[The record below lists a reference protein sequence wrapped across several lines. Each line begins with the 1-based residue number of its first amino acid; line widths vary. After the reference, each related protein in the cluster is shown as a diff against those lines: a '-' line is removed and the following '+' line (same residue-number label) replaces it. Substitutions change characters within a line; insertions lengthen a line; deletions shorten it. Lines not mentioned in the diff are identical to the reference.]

1 MKSAEEILKSI
12 LLPDDPN
19 WEVTDVVCDDHL
31 EEIRVYLSYCGK
43 GIEVDGVRYP
53 IFNHRPVREWRH
65 LDLWNYKTFLVARV
79 PRYMK
84 DGKAVSV
91 EVPWTKPN
99 VQMSWLLEKNDRHT
113 KGHKEPNE
121 DSQSSGAYILSDTWC
136 HAQGRGAWNAQ
147 A

>member
-1 MKSAEEILKSI
+1 MKSAEEILQSI

-19 WEVTDVVCDDHL
+19 WKVTDVVCDEHL

-65 LDLWNYKTFLVARV
+65 LDLWHYKTFLVARV

-91 EVPWTKPN
+91 EVPWAKPN
-99 VQMSWLLEKNDRHT
+99 AQMGWLLEKKR
-113 KGHKEPNE
+113 
-121 DSQSSGAYILSDTWC
+121 
-136 HAQGRGAWNAQ
+136 
-147 A
+147 